1 MAKTVKDVKDKIID
15 YLYNVDFEKMT
26 VAEMNALNNA
36 TIILKGV
43 SEIRETTD
51 EPWAKALASI
61 YDKGIFNGKDTSDN
75 ETVYGI
81 AKVGE

>member
-43 SEIRETTD
+43 SEIRETAD
-51 EPWAKALASI
+51 EPWAKVLNSI
-61 YDKGIFNGKDTSDN
+61 YEKNNDTCIN
-75 ETVYGI
+75 NHG